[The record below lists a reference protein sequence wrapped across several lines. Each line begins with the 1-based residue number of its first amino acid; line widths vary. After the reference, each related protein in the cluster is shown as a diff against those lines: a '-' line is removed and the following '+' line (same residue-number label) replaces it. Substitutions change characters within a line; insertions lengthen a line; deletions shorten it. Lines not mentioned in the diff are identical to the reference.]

1 MEIKI
6 NDRPLKTSCGQE
18 NTFIE
23 LTIIILILILKLRYQ
38 YSSVGLDKSTLQLLF
53 SKKFS
58 ESDNV
63 LDFPLQAAF

>member
-23 LTIIILILILKLRYQ
+23 LIIIILMLILKLRYQ
-38 YSSVGLDKSTLQLLF
+38 YSPIGLDKSTLQ
-53 SKKFS
+53 
-58 ESDNV
+58 
-63 LDFPLQAAF
+63 